1 MIKMLKKYRHI
12 SFWLCSMM
20 LLLCQACDS
29 SSEETPGEDP
39 GVKEPSQLEI
49 NVYTPG
55 HPVVTRAEKVD
66 PDTDEKE
73 VKSLQIWVFVSE
85 AKSSEAGTLPVGYL
99 VGYLSP
105 QITTPSST
113 DFVGKYQLTVSDLF
127 TTLRPKVN
135 VYVVA
140 NVGPSNTGYSLTA
153 SSTMVE
159 LENALIHQ
167 VNEVD
172 YFGLSSPMMTAVPE
186 DGLPMSGVLIDTDVV
201 GSQPVL
207 KVQTP
212 VTVVRSI
219 SKVRFLFSRTKQ
231 QTEFGEDQDLKIVR
245 ITINNG
251 MIPKAEYLFL
261 NRNYSEDGSWPNYNP
276 VKSNPEVESDYE
288 SGTDDGG
295 QGIALSPLAEAA
307 SQIPEYENP
316 SAYAYTGEVTG
327 QDYENLINTG
337 IEEGHLAEIG
347 KFYIRESDKQVTGRI
362 HYTIGNDATVKSS
375 TFRMT
380 RAGEFSRN
388 HTWIVYGYFS
398 AKELLSISSVNVL
411 PWTTTYTDYVVPNW

>member
-1 MIKMLKKYRHI
+1 MEIKYRHI
-12 SFWLCSMM
+12 IWGLCSMIV
-20 LLLCQACDS
+20 LLCLSCS
-29 SSEETPGEDP
+29 SSDSYSEDDD
-39 GVKEPSQLEI
+39 GQNTKKPSQLEI
-49 NVYTPG
+49 RVYIPG
-55 HPVVTRAEKVD
+55 RPVVTRAEKVNAED
-66 PDTDEKE
+66 DEKA
-73 VKSLQIWVFVSE
+73 VHSLDIWVFEHESGTLVGHLSPVVSE
-85 AKSSEAGTLPVGYL
+85 SFEGGTFQMTVNDEYAQKDPRPTVDVFVMANVFTTNTGINLPSPVTKDDLKNAMIQHVDATHDYYGLTDPVIIPSSE
-99 VGYLSP
+99 
-105 QITTPSST
+105 
-113 DFVGKYQLTVSDLF
+113 
-127 TTLRPKVN
+127 
-135 VYVVA
+135 
-140 NVGPSNTGYSLTA
+140 
-153 SSTMVE
+153 
-159 LENALIHQ
+159 
-167 VNEVD
+167 
-172 YFGLSSPMMTAVPE
+172 
-186 DGLPMSGVLIDTDVV
+186 GLPMSGVLYDNRVD
-201 GSQPVL
+201 GSLPVL
-207 KVQTP
+207 YVQNS
-212 VTVVRSI
+212 VKVVRSI

-231 QTEFGEDQDLKIVR
+231 QTEFGEDQELKIVG

-288 SGTDDGG
+288 SGTDDNGR
-295 QGIALSPLAEAA
+295 GIALLTEYA
-307 SQIPEYENP
+307 SRIPEYANP
-316 SAYAYTGEVTG
+316 SEYSYTGEVTG
-327 QDYENLINTG
+327 QDYEDLINTG

>member
-1 MIKMLKKYRHI
+1 MLIEYRHI
-12 SFWLCSMM
+12 RFWLCSVMM
-20 LLLCQACDS
+20 LLCLACSSDS
-29 SSEETPGEDP
+29 ADDGSPTA
-39 GVKEPSQLEI
+39 KKPSQLEI
-49 NVYTPG
+49 YVYTPEK
-55 HPVVTRAEKVD
+55 PVVTRTVEVEKIDPDENEKVVN
-66 PDTDEKE
+66 T
-73 VKSLQIWVFVSE
+73 LQIWVFVAEEKTSGN
-85 AKSSEAGTLPVGYL
+85 GTLHVGDL

-105 QITTPSST
+105 QISTPSST
-113 DFVGKYQLTVSDLF
+113 EYIGKYQLTVSELF
-127 TTLRPKVN
+127 VELHPKVN

-140 NVGPSNTGYSLTA
+140 NGASTGLDL
-153 SSTMVE
+153 SSATSMDD
-159 LENALIHQ
+159 LNNLALIQDDGIH
-167 VNEVD
+167 D
-172 YFGLSSPMMTAVPE
+172 YFGLSSPMTTAVSAE
-186 DGLPMSGVLIDTDVV
+186 GLPMSGVLKAADVTP
-201 GSQPVL
+201 SLPVL
-207 KVQTP
+207 KVTKP
-212 VTVVRSI
+212 VTVIRAV
-219 SKVRFLFSRTKQ
+219 SKVRFVFSRSKPYTSDEVYGSNQ
-231 QTEFGEDQDLKIVR
+231 ELKITG
-245 ITINNG
+245 ISLDNG

-261 NRNYSEDGSWPNYNP
+261 ASDFTNNYHEEGVHNCHP
-276 VKSNPEVESDYE
+276 VTTGDAPYI
-288 SGTDDGG
+288 SGPDEN
-295 QGIALSPLAEAA
+295 GIALSPLAEAA